1 MRASRRGAS
10 SRTPR
15 TSPRTSETGRILIGD
30 CVAEMAAM
38 PAGSI
43 DLAFAEQGRWVV
55 VDFKSDSGNTARY
68 ERQLQWYLYGLSK
81 ITGWEAEGHLLRL

>member
-1 MRASRRGAS
+1 MKAAWSHPLLGRARAARRCHRELPIHLRLEDGRLLEGA
-10 SRTPR
+10 
-15 TSPRTSETGRILIGD
+15 
-30 CVAEMAAM
+30 
-38 PAGSI
+38 I